1 MTDQDKINRAIA
13 EALTAQGFE
22 RRLLW
27 VWWHDEGQFEGE
39 PKDFTD
45 PRYLLAALEAYCDK
59 TGYGYILHRYYDPTD
74 GIDADIY
81 GAGAHQFLDGH
92 NTCWRGNSPHGK
104 PFDAL
109 RNAFAAALG
118 AAAE

>member
-1 MTDQDKINRAIA
+1 MLLETQQINRAIA

-45 PRYLLAALEAYCDK
+45 PRTLLPALEAWTDK
-59 TGYGYILHRYYDPTD
+59 NHAGWTLWKWQVNNDSPSITHAASVFIVYGDRWE
-74 GIDADIY
+74 
-81 GAGAHQFLDGH
+81 GAS
-92 NTCWRGNSPHGK
+92 NE
-104 PFDAL
+104 PFEAL

-118 AAAE
+118 VNI